1 MQSSLYQYIC
11 IEGNLGAGKTSLCE
25 KVAARENCELI
36 LEQFSDNPFLPL
48 FYADP
53 DRYALTV
60 ELFFMTE
67 RYKQLQKHSSQR
79 DMFKSFV
86 LSDYIFHKTF
96 LFANNNLSSDEMRLF
111 KNLFNILH
119 QSAPT
124 PELLIYL
131 DRPIEQLIN
140 NIQSRNRI
148 YELKISE
155 DYLLKV
161 QQAYKTYL
169 KTDLPYPR
177 VIVKLG
183 DKDFLNNEGNFLFL
197 LELMNQKYEKKLTE
211 IEIT

>member
-1 MQSSLYQYIC
+1 MRNNLYQYIC
-11 IEGNLGAGKTSLCE
+11 IEGNLGAGKTSFCE
-25 KVAARENCELI
+25 KVAKTENCELV

-48 FYADP
+48 FYEDP

-79 DMFKSFV
+79 DMFRDFI

-96 LFANNNLSSDEMRLF
+96 LFANNNLSPDEMRLF
-111 KNLFNILH
+111 KSLFNILQ

-131 DRPIEQLIN
+131 DRPVDRLAS
-140 NIQSRNRI
+140 NIHSRNRP

-161 QQAYKTYL
+161 QHAYTAYL
-169 KTDLPYPR
+169 KTALPYPR
-177 VIVKLG
+177 IIVRLG
-183 DKDFLNNEGNFLFL
+183 DTDFLNNEDSFLFL
-197 LELMNQKYEKKLTE
+197 LELMDKKYEKKMIE
-211 IEIT
+211 IEFV